1 MIGALSPENAMRILL
16 VDDSGTMRHIQKRTL
31 TEIGLT
37 DVKEASDGALAL
49 KEVEQEKFD
58 LILMDWNMPNMT
70 GIEALKKL
78 KGNPAYKAI
87 PVVMVTSE
95 SDKSH
100 IVEAIQAGAANYI
113 LKPFTAEVLKEKLA
127 PFLAK

>member
-1 MIGALSPENAMRILL
+1 MRILL